1 MNLPKVDLL
10 DEIRRQNPIVHCI
23 TNYVTARDVANLLLT
38 AGASPIMAD
47 HEGEAKEI
55 AALSQAMVMNLG
67 TFKDSSLAAM
77 KRAGK
82 TAARLGHPM
91 VLDPVGVGASP
102 LRMEAAVQLLE
113 EIPCTAIRGN
123 VSEITALAKRI
134 LDENRLLN
142 PDSPSMPREKG
153 VDADLSQCLKEQQ
166 LAFKQAGRLARAA
179 GCLVVMT
186 GPKDLITDGRAFLL
200 VENGH
205 PMMSRITGSGC
216 MLDGILAAALAAA
229 LPALLS
235 GKPANSLAVR
245 LSLLLPAAAYAVSA
259 MGICGQLAAEKTLLA
274 GGGTGSFHMHF
285 MDAMSLLTDEQ
296 VRQMARIREL
306 PSKDILPAPAKPEF
320 DLRLYAVT
328 DRAWTGKKTLLEQL
342 EEALQSGVTLVQL
355 REKELDDTAFLEEA
369 RKVKELTDRYHV
381 PLIINDHIGVA
392 LNCGAAGVHLGQEDL
407 DPREARQLLGP
418 DRIIGVTAKTVAQAR
433 RAQMARADYLG
444 SGAIFGSQTK
454 KEAIPMTTE
463 LLKEI
468 ASSVS
473 IPVVAIGGIN
483 GDNISRLEGTGIA
496 GAAVVSGIFAAGDIP
511 SAARKLRQA
520 IDQITGQPSSQ
531 DSKGGLHHEA

>member
-10 DEIRRQNPIVHCI
+10 DEIRRQNPVVHCI
-23 TNYVTARDVANLLLT
+23 TNYVTARDVANLLLA

-55 AALSQAMVMNLG
+55 AALSQSMVMNLG

-123 VSEITALAKRI
+123 ISEIMALSERILEGKRI
-134 LDENRLLN
+134 SSQEI
-142 PDSPSMPREKG
+142 PSMPREKG
-153 VDADLSQCLKEQQ
+153 VDADLSQGLKEQPMR
-166 LAFKQAGRLARAA
+166 FKQAGRLARAA

-229 LPALLS
+229 SPALL
-235 GKPANSLAVR
+235 
-245 LSLLLPAAAYAVSA
+245 AAAYAVSA
-259 MGICGQLAAEKTLLA
+259 VGICGQIAAEKTLLA
-274 GGGTGSFHMHF
+274 GGGTGSFHIHF

-306 PSKDILPAPAKPEF
+306 PPKDIPPSTKKPEF

-355 REKELDDTAFLEEA
+355 REKELDDDTFLEEA

-381 PLIINDHIGVA
+381 PLIINDNIGVA

-407 DPREARQLLGP
+407 DPREARRLLGP
-418 DRIIGVTAKTVAQAR
+418 GSIIGVTAKTVAQAR
-433 RAQMARADYLG
+433 QAQMAGADYLG

-496 GAAVVSGIFAAGDIP
+496 GAAVVSGIFAAEDIP
-511 SAARKLRQA
+511 AAACKLRLA
-520 IDQITGQPSSQ
+520 IDRITGQPSSQ